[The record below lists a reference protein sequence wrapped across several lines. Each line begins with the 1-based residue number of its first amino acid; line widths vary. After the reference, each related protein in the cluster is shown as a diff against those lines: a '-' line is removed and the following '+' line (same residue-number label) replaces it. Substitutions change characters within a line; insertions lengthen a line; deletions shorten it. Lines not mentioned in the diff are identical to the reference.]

1 MMKPMS
7 NFNIAKLNEYRSSI
21 ALFFTADG
29 IIANTQ
35 SKMTLLPLSV
45 TIAILKPQ
53 IEMAY
58 LCDSVIIISCSI
70 NLSKEELAAAHFT
83 ITPIRPLLTESETS
97 LQHLILKAYHWLNWD
112 KQSRFCGQCASVLEN
127 KLHATEKYCP
137 VCQQTFFPR
146 FSPAVMV
153 LIRHQDKLLLGRSK
167 HFTPG
172 VYSALA
178 GFVDVGETAEMAA
191 HREVKEEVGI
201 TISNLQYFSS
211 QTWPFPDSFMVAFTA
226 TYESGELTVDKDELE
241 DAQWFSIDALPKLPS
256 LPSISRRL
264 IDSIR

>member
-1 MMKPMS
+1 MTPNN
-7 NFNIAKLNEYRSSI
+7 NFDIAKLNEYHPSI
-21 ALFFTADG
+21 ALFFTTDG

-35 SKMTLLPLSV
+35 SKMALLPLSE
-45 TIAILKPQ
+45 TIAILRPQ

-58 LCDSVIIISCSI
+58 LCDSVIIVSCSI
-70 NLSKEELAAAHFT
+70 NLSKAELEAIHFS
-83 ITPIRPLLTESETS
+83 ITPIRPLLAESEES

-127 KLHATEKYCP
+127 KIHATEKYCT

-146 FSPAVMV
+146 FSPAVMI
-153 LIRHQDKLLLGRSK
+153 LIQHQDKLLLGRSK
-167 HFTPG
+167 HFAPG

-201 TISNLQYFSS
+201 TISNLKYFSS

-226 TYESGELTVDKDELE
+226 TYESGELKVDKNELE
-241 DAQWFSIDALPKLPS
+241 DAQWFSINALPKLPS

-264 IDSIR
+264 IDSIK